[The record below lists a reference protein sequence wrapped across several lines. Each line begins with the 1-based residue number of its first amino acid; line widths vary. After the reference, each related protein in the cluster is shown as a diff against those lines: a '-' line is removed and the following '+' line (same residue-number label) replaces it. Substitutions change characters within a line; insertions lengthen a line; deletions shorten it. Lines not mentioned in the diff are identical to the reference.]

1 MSLSRRILLA
11 LAAPVVA
18 LVVAL
23 AMSSVVLV
31 LSGSN
36 PLEAF
41 ADMIGHASRLET
53 MVDILNRATPIYIA
67 GVAVAIGF
75 RMNLFN
81 IGVEGQYLLAALVA
95 AHVGALVDLPGPL
108 RIVFILVVAMAV
120 GAAYSGFAGVLKVT
134 RGISEV
140 ISTIMLN
147 AIAITGLIAFLIREW
162 QAGGAI
168 QGGVGRVGTT
178 PIPDSGLIPNIN
190 PVLEFFTREIRQGKQ
205 LTGVLVVAILVG
217 IVYHLLVNRTRF
229 GFDLRAS
236 GINPFAAQVGGVPA
250 KRMVVSAMVLSGA
263 VAGLVGMT
271 EINQVGFF
279 PANPIKGLGFTGI
292 AAALLGRNHPAGII
306 LAALIFSFLDISS
319 GVLQFTGAASRE
331 IVVIMQGV
339 IILAAVVAYEVASR
353 ARERQEAKSAAEALG
368 DVKPSEEAA

>member
-178 PIPDSGLIPNIN
+178 PIPDSGLIPNMN

-368 DVKPSEEAA
+368 DIKPSEEAA

>member
-1 MSLSRRILLA
+1 
-11 LAAPVVA
+11 
-18 LVVAL
+18 
-23 AMSSVVLV
+23 MSSVVLI

-41 ADMIGHASRLET
+41 ADMIAHASRLET
-53 MVDILNRATPIYIA
+53 MVDILNRATPLYIA

-81 IGVEGQYLLAALVA
+81 IGVEGQYLLAAIVA
-95 AHVGALVDLPGPL
+95 AHVGALVNLPGPL
-108 RIVFILVVAMAV
+108 RIVFILLLAMAV

-134 RGISEV
+134 RGINEV

-147 AIAITGLIAFLIREW
+147 AIAISGLVAYLVREW
-162 QAGGAI
+162 QAGGGI
-168 QGGVGRVGTT
+168 QAGVGRVGTT
-178 PIPDSGLIPNIN
+178 PIPASGLIPNLN
-190 PVLEFFTREIRQGKQ
+190 SVLELFTREVRQGKQ

-217 IVYHLLVNRTRF
+217 VGYHILVNRTRF

-263 VAGLVGMT
+263 VAGLVGMA

-292 AAALLGRNHPAGII
+292 AAALLGRNHPGGII
-306 LAALIFSFLDISS
+306 LAALIFAFLDISS

-331 IVVIMQGV
+331 IVVIVQGV
-339 IILAAVVAYEVASR
+339 IILAAVVAYEVANR

-368 DVKPSEEAA
+368 DIKPSEEAA

>member
-1 MSLSRRILLA
+1 MNLSRRILITLS
-11 LAAPVVA
+11 APVIA

-23 AMSSVVLV
+23 AMSSVVLI

-147 AIAITGLIAFLIREW
+147 AIAISGLVAYLIREW

-178 PIPDSGLIPNIN
+178 PIPDSGLIPNLN
-190 PVLEFFTREIRQGKQ
+190 SVLEFFTREIRQGKQ

-217 IVYHLLVNRTRF
+217 IVYHVLVNRTRF

-263 VAGLVGMT
+263 VAGLVGMA

-368 DVKPSEEAA
+368 DIKPSEEAA

>member
-178 PIPDSGLIPNIN
+178 PIPDSGLIPNMN